1 MTEPVSL
8 AAFAFSLTELLKKL
22 GVRGEWLTAASVL
35 FGAAGFY
42 LQTYQPEWWL
52 VVSQVL
58 IGATPAA
65 GVSFVQGVVQKMN
78 TRPTE

>member
-1 MTEPVSL
+1 MEPVSL
-8 AAFAFSLTELLKKL
+8 AAFAFSLTELAKKFGLK
-22 GVRGEWLTAASVL
+22 GEWLTVVSVV
-35 FGAAGFY
+35 FGAVGFY

-52 VVSQVL
+52 FVSNAL
-58 IGATPAA
+58 IGVTPAA